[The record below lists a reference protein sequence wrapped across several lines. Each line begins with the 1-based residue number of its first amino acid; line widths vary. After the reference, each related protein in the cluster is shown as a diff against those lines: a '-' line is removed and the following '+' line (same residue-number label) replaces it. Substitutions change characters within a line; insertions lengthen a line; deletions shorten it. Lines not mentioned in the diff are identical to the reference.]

1 MARTRQVQT
10 SFSFGE
16 IDPLMVARTDV
27 KSYQGGCETLRN
39 WKLLVQGGI
48 RRRNGLKYRA
58 TLNQNGRLARFQF
71 STNQAYVL
79 LFSPSKLEIYNPDG
93 TLATTINSCP
103 WTTSDMVWGLRWAQT
118 GDTMVIVNQSFAPQI
133 LLRTGLTSFTLNALS
148 WRTQAVSC
156 QYTAANA
163 IVDKQNV
170 SVATIVSSG
179 GTAVSGTNTYQP
191 YFKFADGNITMTPSA
206 LSGSITLTLSS
217 SYWVAGDVGKTV
229 RFKGVQCL
237 ITGYTSGTVVTA
249 TAQYALPDLSTSAN
263 WDEPAFSSARG
274 YPQAVCFH
282 EQRLWLGGS
291 TSIPNGLW
299 GSKSGDFYNMDTGT
313 ALDSEAI
320 ALSLFSNELVT
331 ISHLV
336 SFRHLQIYTDRGE
349 FFIPVPLD
357 SSPTTPKNV
366 NIKKQTPYGASSIHP
381 AVLDGATIFIQ
392 RTGRVCREF
401 LYDYF
406 QQNYDSHAVSLMSTH
421 LLTAPV
427 DLDVLYGTT
436 DRPEQYAFIVQQDG
450 SVAVYHSVRSEKL
463 AGWVPWD
470 TPNGLIQ
477 SVAVVADT
485 VYFLVKR
492 TLNNATVYT
501 LETLDSALTLDC
513 AKTLTSGSPQATWTG
528 LSFYNGATVSV
539 VSGNYYV
546 GDFAVSGGS
555 ITLPDTYSTITVGY
569 NYVPTGRT
577 TTPVIQIGTSGSVIA
592 EPRRI
597 SQVIAIVDTTLSL
610 NIQGTELVIRQ
621 TSDDVSLE
629 PTPLTR
635 ECRFYCLGY
644 SRRPKV
650 TFTQT
655 VPLPLTILALSME
668 VAF

>member
-1 MARTRQVQT
+1 
-10 SFSFGE
+10 
-16 IDPLMVARTDV
+16 
-27 KSYQGGCETLRN
+27 
-39 WKLLVQGGI
+39 
-48 RRRNGLKYRA
+48 
-58 TLNQNGRLARFQF
+58 
-71 STNQAYVL
+71 
-79 LFSPSKLEIYNPDG
+79 
-93 TLATTINSCP
+93 
-103 WTTSDMVWGLRWAQT
+103 
-118 GDTMVIVNQSFAPQI
+118 
-133 LLRTGLTSFTLNALS
+133 
-148 WRTQAVSC
+148 
-156 QYTAANA
+156 
-163 IVDKQNV
+163 
-170 SVATIVSSG
+170 
-179 GTAVSGTNTYQP
+179 
-191 YFKFADGNITMTPSA
+191 MTPSA

-485 VYFLVKR
+485 VYFR
-492 TLNNATVYT
+492 ATSPRLNM
-501 LETLDSALTLDC
+501 LRCPSASSIYRLRLP
-513 AKTLTSGSPQATWTG
+513 KG
-528 LSFYNGATVSV
+528 LSSEFSIRIWTRRLDRRGVTASPMT
-539 VSGNYYV
+539 
-546 GDFAVSGGS
+546 GS
-555 ITLPDTYSTITVGY
+555 MSLLRMLALEAMEALMDL
-569 NYVPTGRT
+569 
-577 TTPVIQIGTSGSVIA
+577 
-592 EPRRI
+592 PRRLRMR
-597 SQVIAIVDTTLSL
+597 S
-610 NIQGTELVIRQ
+610 
-621 TSDDVSLE
+621 
-629 PTPLTR
+629 
-635 ECRFYCLGY
+635 
-644 SRRPKV
+644 
-650 TFTQT
+650 FTG
-655 VPLPLTILALSME
+655 P
-668 VAF
+668 